1 MKSLR
6 YLGFRFR
13 FRLSALRL
21 HLQPAS
27 LDLQR
32 SIFLSALTLEGD
44 CKVALKEFKK
54 AVAELPAKMQGKITD
69 AYETDQ

>member
-1 MKSLR
+1 M
-6 YLGFRFR
+6 
-13 FRLSALRL
+13 
-21 HLQPAS
+21 
-27 LDLQR
+27 
-32 SIFLSALTLEGD
+32 SALTLEGD